1 VTFGTQVTWWIKK
14 MLGLILRT
22 WWGLKMGNINFYT
35 KSLTHGSAN
44 CRCQAICCF
53 PNGHALMLKKQLMY
67 KQHKSKNALCV
78 TLPLVLLIYPHPLAI
93 TYKIG
98 KGYYNIILHMV
109 AHPKDLV
116 LFICKR
122 YANILV
128 VESF

>member
-1 VTFGTQVTWWIKK
+1 MGPNFAHMVGFENGQHKFLYQKLSTWVCK
-14 MLGLILRT
+14 L
-22 WWGLKMGNINFYT
+22 
-35 KSLTHGSAN
+35 SLPSHFL
-44 CRCQAICCF
+44 F

-67 KQHKSKNALCV
+67 KQHKSRSALCV
-78 TLPLVLLIYPHPLAI
+78 TLSFVLLMYPHPLVI
-93 TYKIG
+93 TLKIG

-116 LFICKR
+116 LYVCKR